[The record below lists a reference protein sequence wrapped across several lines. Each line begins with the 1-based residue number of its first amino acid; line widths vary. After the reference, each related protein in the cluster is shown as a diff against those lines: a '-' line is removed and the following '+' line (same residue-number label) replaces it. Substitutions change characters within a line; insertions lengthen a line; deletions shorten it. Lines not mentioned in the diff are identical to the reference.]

1 MKVFTYKDYINCI
14 HKLRLNEIF
23 QLAEDNRNYNIENKQ
38 KKISL
43 IKKTLEDKQEAVHLI
58 NKYLDIKEKINK
70 EDIELFTS
78 NYINKKYKT
87 KELPLI
93 YQQKNK
99 EVFFLIEHL
108 DTIESNI
115 KYKILNYCID
125 IIYDWSKKRKFNSK
139 TNYPKVVP
147 IIIYTGKDKWKIPQ
161 NFKERSIGTNVLENY
176 KIDIQLNVIET
187 DAPESCE
194 LESE

>member
-38 KKISL
+38 KRISL
-43 IKKTLEDKQEAVHLI
+43 IKKILEDKQEAVHLI

-78 NYINKKYKT
+78 NYMNKKYKT

-93 YQQKNK
+93 YRQKNK

-125 IIYDWSKKRKFNSK
+125 IIYFS
-139 TNYPKVVP
+139 
-147 IIIYTGKDKWKIPQ
+147 
-161 NFKERSIGTNVLENY
+161 L
-176 KIDIQLNVIET
+176 
-187 DAPESCE
+187 
-194 LESE
+194 

>member
-38 KKISL
+38 KRISL
-43 IKKTLEDKQEAVHLI
+43 IKKILEDKQEAVHLI

-78 NYINKKYKT
+78 NYMNKKYKT

-93 YQQKNK
+93 YRQKNK